1 MAPVVR
7 NRDRQ
12 RVRCGPARGGG
23 GGGGRWGERGGW
35 ESRCADRQLLR
46 LEERGGIDAV
56 GRKHFSS

>member
-1 MAPVVR
+1 MGIGRGLGVA
-7 NRDRQ
+7 RQ
-12 RVRCGPARGGG
+12 GEEEEEE
-23 GGGGRWGERGGW
+23 GGGRGEGG